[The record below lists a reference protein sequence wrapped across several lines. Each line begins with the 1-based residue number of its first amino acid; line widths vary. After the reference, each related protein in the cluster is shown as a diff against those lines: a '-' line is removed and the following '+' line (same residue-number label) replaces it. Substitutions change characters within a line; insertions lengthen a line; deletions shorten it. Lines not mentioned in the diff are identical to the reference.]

1 MHLREEV
8 WEVGCGAEWG
18 GGDGGEEAAKI
29 SQRLGVTLQ
38 S

>member
-1 MHLREEV
+1 MRGG
-8 WEVGCGAEWG
+8 VGGG